1 LIEVQAIEESK
12 GGQIMAEKNILA
24 FFNSPEQA
32 KDALQ
37 QLKGLNLIDTSIDR
51 VNAYPGSGSDHVTN
65 PITGNIPSLG
75 YLTLGGDFNDRNA
88 GILAATS
95 VSASGMSAGGPDN
108 KVTGINTVL
117 TIVVDEADFEQALK
131 TVQNAGALV

>member
-1 LIEVQAIEESK
+1 
-12 GGQIMAEKNILA
+12 MAEKNILA

-37 QLKGLNLIDTSIDR
+37 QLKSLNLIDTSIDR
-51 VNAYPGSGSDHVTN
+51 VNTYPGSGSDHVSN
-65 PITGNIPSLG
+65 PITGDIPSLG

-88 GILAATS
+88 GVLAAAS
-95 VSASGMSAGGPDN
+95 VSASGMSTGGPDN
-108 KVTGINTVL
+108 TVTGKDIVL
-117 TIVVDEADFEQALK
+117 TIVVDEADYEQALK

>member
-1 LIEVQAIEESK
+1 M
-12 GGQIMAEKNILA
+12 MAEKNILA

-32 KDALQ
+32 EEALQ
-37 QLKGLNLIDTSIDR
+37 QLKGLKLIDTSIDR
-51 VNAYPGSGSDHVTN
+51 VNAYPGSGSDQVLN
-65 PITGNIPSLG
+65 PITGEIPSLG

-88 GILAATS
+88 AVLAAAS

-108 KVTGINTVL
+108 KVTGKDTVL
-117 TIVVDEADFEQALK
+117 TIVIDESDFEQALK

>member
-1 LIEVQAIEESK
+1 
-12 GGQIMAEKNILA
+12 MAEKNILA

-32 KDALQ
+32 EDALQ

-51 VNAYPGSGSDHVTN
+51 VNAYPGSGSDHVSN
-65 PITGNIPSLG
+65 PITGDIPSLG

-117 TIVVDEADFEQALK
+117 TIVVDDADFEQALK

>member
-1 LIEVQAIEESK
+1 
-12 GGQIMAEKNILA
+12 MAEKNILA

-95 VSASGMSAGGPDN
+95 VSASDMSAGGPDN